1 MQDVETLENSNI
13 LFSLVAAF
21 DSGIG
26 GLSIVRAIRKLIPSQ
41 NILYLADQA
50 HVPYGEKELDEVL
63 TFAVGIAEF
72 LIMRGAALIVVACNT
87 ASSAAL
93 HHLRKIFPDIPIVG
107 MEPAVK
113 PATAITK
120 SGVVGVL
127 ATPATF
133 QGELYNSLVERFGKS
148 VTILQEPCQGLVQEI
163 ELGNLQNKRIRQI
176 LTHAI
181 KPMIAKGADVFVLGC
196 THYPF
201 VMPLIREIAGEEA
214 TIINPAPAV
223 AKRVKFL
230 LQKNKLLAKRKAN
243 GILTAVTTGNPDKLQ
258 TAIFDLLH
266 IRTTVEGIKW
276 QASKLVHA
284 K

>member
-1 MQDVETLENSNI
+1 MQDVETTEKSNI
-13 LFSLVAAF
+13 HFPLVAAF

-41 NILYLADQA
+41 NILYLADQV
-50 HVPYGEKELDEVL
+50 HVPYGEKGLDEIR
-63 TFAVGIAEF
+63 TFVVGIVEF

-93 HHLRKIFPDIPIVG
+93 HHLRKTFPDIPIVG

-113 PATAITK
+113 PASAITK
-120 SGVVGVL
+120 SAVVGVL

-133 QGELYNSLVERFGKS
+133 QGERYHSLVARFGKG
-148 VTILQEPCQGLVQEI
+148 VTILQEPCQGLVREI
-163 ELGNLQNKRIRQI
+163 ELGNFQSERIRQI
-176 LTHAI
+176 LTQAI
-181 KPMIAKGADVFVLGC
+181 KPMTAKGADALVLGC

-201 VMPLIREIAGEEA
+201 VMPLIREIAGEEV
-214 TIINPAPAV
+214 TIIDPAPAV
-223 AKRVKFL
+223 AKRVQFL
-230 LQKNKLLAKRKAN
+230 LQKDNLLIKRKAN

-266 IRTTVEGIKW
+266 IRTAVEGLEW
-276 QASKLVHA
+276 QASKLIHA